1 MKAMVYREFG
11 APEVMHYEDVPD
23 PVPGPGEIAI
33 EVHACSVNRVL
44 DVAVRAGKQ
53 PQRNV
58 KLPHVGG
65 VDPTGVVTAV
75 GEGVADRKIG
85 DHVAVFQGLPSPD
98 GRRMFGIHCW
108 GGYAQ
113 KTKAPSVS
121 TCVVPKGVSFA
132 DACVLARHAPVAQNL
147 LVRFAKLQPGEWVLV
162 MGASGN
168 LGSIGIQMAK
178 NLSAKVITCAGSDDR
193 AKIGIELGADHAINY
208 KTHDLTKEI
217 MRLTDGHGVDVVY
230 DNIANPESTSKAID
244 AMARHGRLVTAG
256 AHGGPIVPVNFFHF
270 YDRELTFYG
279 SPRSRHEDAM
289 PALEAAAAGK
299 MRVLVERVMPLAE
312 AVAAHRLVES
322 SPATG
327 KIILDPTLG

>member
-1 MKAMVYREFG
+1 MKAMIYREFG
-11 APEVMHYEDVPD
+11 PPEVMHYEDLPD

-58 KLPHVGG
+58 QLPHVGG
-65 VDPTGVVTAV
+65 VDPVGVVTAV
-75 GEGVADRKIG
+75 GEGVGDRKPG
-85 DHVAVFQGLPSPD
+85 DHVAVFQGLGP
-98 GRRMFGIHCW
+98 RRMFGIHCW

-113 KTKAPSVS
+113 RTKAPAFA

-147 LVRFAKLQPGEWVLV
+147 MVRLGKLQPGEWVLV

-168 LGSIGIQMAK
+168 LGSIGIQLAK
-178 NLSAKVITCAGSDDR
+178 NLGAKVIACAGSGYR
-193 AKIGIELGADHAINY
+193 AKIGLELGADHAIDY

-217 MRLTDGHGVDVVY
+217 MRLTEGHGVDMVY

-244 AMARHGRLVTAG
+244 AMAEHGRLVTAG
-256 AHGGPIVPVNFFHF
+256 AHGGPIVPVDFFHL
-270 YDRELTFYG
+270 YDRSIAIMG
-279 SPRSRHEDAM
+279 SPRSNREDAM
-289 PALEAAAAGK
+289 PALEAAAQGK
-299 MRVLVERVMPLAE
+299 MRVLIERVMPLAE
-312 AVAAHRLVES
+312 AVEAHRMVES